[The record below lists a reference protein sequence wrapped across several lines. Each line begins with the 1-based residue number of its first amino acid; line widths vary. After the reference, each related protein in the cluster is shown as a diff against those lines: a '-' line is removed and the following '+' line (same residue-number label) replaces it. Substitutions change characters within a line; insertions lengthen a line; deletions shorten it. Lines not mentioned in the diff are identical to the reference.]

1 MTDDPSLSAD
11 PAQAEPAPAKLAQ
24 DKAKQAA
31 ADAAAAIV
39 ENGMLVGLGSGTTL
53 RRFVRSLGARVS
65 HGLRITGVPTSE
77 STRALA
83 VQVGIPV
90 VDLNDVSELDLVLDG
105 ADEIDPQGQMIKGGG
120 GNLLWEKIVAT
131 AGRRFVAVIDETKPV
146 KHLGRFP
153 LPVEV
158 VRFAWRSTERQM
170 RGLFIESGFLEPV
183 ITLRG
188 GEASPFLT
196 DSGHY
201 ILDCSLGEILHPGPL
216 AIALDRIPGVVEN
229 GLFIDIARSAI
240 LGHPDGTVE
249 TITYD

>member
-1 MTDDPSLSAD
+1 MTDALS
-11 PAQAEPAPAKLAQ
+11 PQAMLPQ
-24 DKAKQAA
+24 DRAKQAA

-53 RRFVRSLGARVS
+53 RRFVRSLGVRVAQ
-65 HGLRITGVPTSE
+65 GLVITGVPTSE

-83 VQVGIPV
+83 VEVGITV
-90 VDLNDVSELDLVLDG
+90 ADLNDVGALDLVLDG
-105 ADEIDPQGQMIKGGG
+105 ADEIDPRGQMIKGGG

-146 KHLGRFP
+146 AHLGTFP

-158 VRFAWRSTERQM
+158 VRFGWRSTARQM
-170 RGLFIESGFLEPV
+170 RGLLVESGYLEPAMA
-183 ITLRG
+183 LRG
-188 GEASPFLT
+188 GEASPFVT

-201 ILDCSLGEILHPGPL
+201 ILDCRLGEITHPEPL
-216 AIALDRIPGVVEN
+216 AVALNRIAGVVEN

-240 LGHPDGTVE
+240 LGRPDGTVE
-249 TITYD
+249 TIVYESAAATS

>member
-1 MTDDPSLSAD
+1 MSEELS
-11 PAQAEPAPAKLAQ
+11 PQ
-24 DKAKQAA
+24 DRAKQAA

-39 ENGMLVGLGSGTTL
+39 EDGMLVGLGSGTTL
-53 RRFVRSLGARVS
+53 RRFVRSLGVRVRQ
-65 HGLRITGVPTSE
+65 GLKMTGVSTSE

-83 VQVGIPV
+83 VELGIAV
-90 VDLNDVSELDLVLDG
+90 ADLNDVGELDLVLDG

-146 KHLGRFP
+146 PHLGKFP

-158 VRFAWRSTERQM
+158 VRFGWRSTERQM
-170 RGLFIESGFLEPV
+170 GGLFVESGFLSPV
-183 ITLRG
+183 MTLRG
-188 GEASPFLT
+188 GEASPFVT
-196 DSGHY
+196 DGGHF
-201 ILDCSLGEILHPGPL
+201 ILDCALGEIRRPEPL

-229 GLFIDIARSAI
+229 GLFIDVARSAI

>member
-1 MTDDPSLSAD
+1 M
-11 PAQAEPAPAKLAQ
+11 AEPLNRQ
-24 DKAKQAA
+24 DMAKQAA

-53 RRFVRSLGARVS
+53 RRFVRSLGKRCEA
-65 HGLRITGVPTSE
+65 GLTITGVPTSE

-83 VQVGIPV
+83 IEVGVPV
-90 VDLNDVSELDLVLDG
+90 ADLNDVGELDLVLDG

-131 AGRRFVAVIDETKPV
+131 AGARFVAVIDDSKTKDV
-146 KHLGRFP
+146 LGKFP

-158 VRFAWRSTERQM
+158 VRFGWRATERLIRGLLVESGYLEPAITM
-170 RGLFIESGFLEPV
+170 RGGLD
-183 ITLRG
+183 
-188 GEASPFLT
+188 SPFVT

-201 ILDCSLGEILHPGPL
+201 ILDCALGEITHPDAL
-216 AIALDRIPGVVEN
+216 AIALNRIPGVVEN

-240 LGHPDGTVE
+240 VGQPDGSIR
-249 TITYD
+249 TIAYD

>member
-1 MTDDPSLSAD
+1 MSEELS
-11 PAQAEPAPAKLAQ
+11 PQ
-24 DKAKQAA
+24 DRAKQAA

-39 ENGMLVGLGSGTTL
+39 EDGMLVGLGSGTTL
-53 RRFVRSLGARVS
+53 RRFVRSLGVRVRQ
-65 HGLRITGVPTSE
+65 GLRMTGVSTSE

-83 VQVGIPV
+83 VELGISV
-90 VDLNDVSELDLVLDG
+90 ADLNDVGELDLVLDG

-146 KHLGRFP
+146 AHLGKFP

-158 VRFAWRSTERQM
+158 VRFGWRSTERQM
-170 RGLFIESGFLEPV
+170 RGLFVESGFLGPV
-183 ITLRG
+183 MTLRG
-188 GEASPFLT
+188 GEASPFVT
-196 DSGHY
+196 DGGHF
-201 ILDCSLGEILHPGPL
+201 ILDCALGEIPHPEPL

-240 LGHPDGTVE
+240 LGRPDGTVE
-249 TITYD
+249 TISYD

>member
-1 MTDDPSLSAD
+1 MSEDLS
-11 PAQAEPAPAKLAQ
+11 PQ
-24 DKAKQAA
+24 DRAKQAA

-39 ENGMLVGLGSGTTL
+39 EDGMLVGLGSGTTL
-53 RRFVRSLGARVS
+53 RRFVRSLGARVRQ
-65 HGLRITGVPTSE
+65 GLKMTGVSTSE

-83 VQVGIPV
+83 VELGITV
-90 VDLNDVSELDLVLDG
+90 ADLNDVGELDLVLDG

-146 KHLGRFP
+146 AHLGKFP

-158 VRFAWRSTERQM
+158 VRFGWRSTERQM
-170 RGLFIESGFLEPV
+170 RGLFVESGFLAPV
-183 ITLRG
+183 MTLRG
-188 GEASPFLT
+188 GEASPFVT
-196 DSGHY
+196 DGGHF
-201 ILDCSLGEILHPGPL
+201 ILDCALAEIPHPEPL

-249 TITYD
+249 TISYD

>member
-1 MTDDPSLSAD
+1 VTDDLSA
-11 PAQAEPAPAKLAQ
+11 QAMLPQ
-24 DKAKQAA
+24 DRAKQAA
-31 ADAAAAIV
+31 ADTAAAIV
-39 ENGMLVGLGSGTTL
+39 EDGMLVGLGSGTTL
-53 RRFVRSLGARVS
+53 RRFVRSLGLRVGQ
-65 HGLRITGVPTSE
+65 GLKITGVPTSE

-83 VQVGIPV
+83 MEVGIPV
-90 VDLNDVSELDLVLDG
+90 ADLNDVGELDLVLDG

-146 KHLGRFP
+146 ANLGKFP

-158 VRFAWRSTERQM
+158 VPFGWRSTERQI
-170 RGLFIESGFLEPV
+170 RGLLVESGFLEPV
-183 ITLRG
+183 MTLRG
-188 GEASPFLT
+188 GEASPFIT

-201 ILDCSLGEILHPGPL
+201 ILDSALGEIPHPEPL
-216 AIALDRIPGVVEN
+216 AIALDRIAGVVEN

-240 LGHPDGTVE
+240 LGRPDGTVE

>member
-1 MTDDPSLSAD
+1 MSSDLTP
-11 PAQAEPAPAKLAQ
+11 Q
-24 DKAKQAA
+24 DRAKQTA

-39 ENGMLVGLGSGTTL
+39 EDGMLLGLGSGTTL
-53 RRFVRSLGARVS
+53 RRFVRSLGARVAQ
-65 HGLRITGVPTSE
+65 GLKITGVPTSE

-83 VQVGIPV
+83 VEVGVPV
-90 VDLNDVSELDLVLDG
+90 ADLNDVGELDLVLDG
-105 ADEIDPQGQMIKGGG
+105 ADEIDPHGQMIKGGG

-146 KHLGRFP
+146 AHLGAFP

-158 VRFAWRSTERQM
+158 VRFGWRATARQI
-170 RGLFIESGFLEPV
+170 RGLFVESGFLEPV
-183 ITLRG
+183 LKLRG
-188 GEASPFLT
+188 GEAAPFLT

-201 ILDCSLGEILHPGPL
+201 ILDCALGEITHPEPL

-240 LGHPDGTVE
+240 IGRLDGTVE
-249 TITYD
+249 TLIYD

>member
-1 MTDDPSLSAD
+1 VSAD
-11 PAQAEPAPAKLAQ
+11 LSPQ
-24 DKAKQAA
+24 DRAKQAA

-39 ENGMLVGLGSGTTL
+39 EDGMLVGLGSGTTL
-53 RRFVRSLGARVS
+53 RRFVRSLGLRVGQ
-65 HGLRITGVPTSE
+65 GLKITGVPTSE

-83 VQVGIPV
+83 VEVGVPV
-90 VDLNDVSELDLVLDG
+90 ADLNDVGELDLVLDG
-105 ADEIDPQGQMIKGGG
+105 ADEIDPRGQMIKGGG

-146 KHLGRFP
+146 AHLGKFP

-170 RGLFIESGFLEPV
+170 RGLFVESGYLEPV
-183 ITLRG
+183 MTLRG
-188 GEASPFLT
+188 GEASPFVT

-201 ILDCSLGEILHPGPL
+201 ILDCALGQITHPEPL
-216 AIALDRIPGVVEN
+216 AIALNRIPGIVEN

-240 LGHPDGTVE
+240 LGRPDGSVE
-249 TITYD
+249 TITYG